1 MHPNLFGHPLR
12 PPCPAGILEV
22 ADELLLLR
30 IHRDHRLLCGECF
43 GHTLVDMQE
52 LRVPVRM
59 IAALPGFAVG
69 LQAEVLLCQ
78 QFANHGAAD
87 RMALCSQF
95 RRKSP
100 QALAGPAQCR
110 HRIAPLRR
118 LNQRQQRGQQ
128 SGVRCHQWLAA
139 ATRATKP
146 SGCNANILRLLLQS
160 APDPRLRGDA
170 GSYSGNT

>member
-1 MHPNLFGHPLR
+1 
-12 PPCPAGILEV
+12 
-22 ADELLLLR
+22 
-30 IHRDHRLLCGECF
+30 
-43 GHTLVDMQE
+43 MQE

-87 RMALCSQF
+87 RMALCGQF

-100 QALAGPAQCR
+100 QALTGPAQCR
-110 HRIAPLRR
+110 HRIAPLHR

-128 SGVRCHQWLAA
+128 PGIRRHQRLAT
-139 ATRATKP
+139 ATRTTQP
-146 SGCNANILRLLLQS
+146 SGFRCNVRRQLPQTTTDR
-160 APDPRLRGDA
+160 A
-170 GSYSGNT
+170 GSDPGDTRDRRDAAISGTFRFRRRKQPSSPLIQMR